1 MLGMFLIASEA
12 IDKAAREKPAET
24 LIEEVLNPLGIDWSI
39 LKAIFWRASSSS
51 ASDAGISR
59 DLSSRAQKMISA
71 IPDTVVIFG

>member
-39 LKAIFWRASSSS
+39 LKAILL
-51 ASDAGISR
+51 AGLKQQR
-59 DLSSRAQKMISA
+59 E
-71 IPDTVVIFG
+71 